1 MIAILDKIKHLDAV
15 QLVKTSMRLICFIV
29 LVAVV
34 VAVTNTKLQTL
45 KVNNEVYRQGFVSVT
60 ERTKQLDCLT
70 KNIYYEA
77 RGEDHRG
84 RVAVAHVTLNRLK
97 TGYWGNSICKV
108 VYAKKQFSW
117 TLAKKLPRPD
127 SKVWAES
134 EAIARKVLAGHR
146 VRGLSRSLFYHATYI
161 KDPKWADP
169 AHEVGQIGNHVF
181 YNKAKGSRLEI

>member
-1 MIAILDKIKHLDAV
+1 MTNRTLAIIGCSLLAVLLIRQEVRMDMIEEKLDDIIE
-15 QLVKTSMRLICFIV
+15 VKEQV
-29 LVAVV
+29 KW
-34 VAVTNTKLQTL
+34 TK
-45 KVNNEVYRQGFVSVT
+45 ND
-60 ERTKQLDCLT
+60 LDCLT

-84 RVAVAHVTLNRLK
+84 RVAVAHVTLNRVK
-97 TGYWGNSICKV
+97 TGYWGNTICKV

-134 EAIARKVLAGHR
+134 EEVARKVLAGHR
-146 VRGLSRSLFYHATYI
+146 VRGLQKSLFYHAIYI

-169 AHEVGQIGNHVF
+169 AHHAAKIGNHVF
-181 YNKAKGSRLEI
+181 YNRAKGSRLEI

>member
-1 MIAILDKIKHLDAV
+1 MTNRQLAIIGCSLLAVLLIRQEVRMDMMEEKLDDII
-15 QLVKTSMRLICFIV
+15 QVKEQV
-29 LVAVV
+29 KY
-34 VAVTNTKLQTL
+34 TKND
-45 KVNNEVYRQGFVSVT
+45 VE
-60 ERTKQLDCLT
+60 CLT

-77 RGEDHRG
+77 RGENTAG
-84 RVAVAHVTLNRLK
+84 KYAVAHVTINRVK

-134 EAIARKVLAGHR
+134 EQIARKVLAGHR
-146 VRGLSRSLFYHATYI
+146 VRGLTRSLYYHAIYI

-169 AHEVGQIGNHVF
+169 SAEAGQIGNHVF
-181 YNKAKGSRLEI
+181 YNRAKGSTLEI

>member
-1 MIAILDKIKHLDAV
+1 MSNRMLAIIGCSLLAILLIRQEIRMDMMEEKLDDII
-15 QLVKTSMRLICFIV
+15 QVKEHV
-29 LVAVV
+29 KY
-34 VAVTNTKLQTL
+34 TKND
-45 KVNNEVYRQGFVSVT
+45 VE
-60 ERTKQLDCLT
+60 CLT

-77 RGEDHRG
+77 RGENTQG
-84 RVAVAHVTLNRLK
+84 KFAVAHVTINRLK

-134 EAIARKVLAGHR
+134 EQIARKVLAGHR
-146 VRGLSRSLFYHATYI
+146 VRGLTRSLYYHAIYI

-169 AHEVGQIGNHVF
+169 SAEAGQIGNHVF
-181 YNKAKGSRLEI
+181 YNRAKGSTLEI

>member
-1 MIAILDKIKHLDAV
+1 MLAIIGCSLLAILLIRQEIRMDMMEEKLDDII
-15 QLVKTSMRLICFIV
+15 QVKEHV
-29 LVAVV
+29 KY
-34 VAVTNTKLQTL
+34 TKND
-45 KVNNEVYRQGFVSVT
+45 VE
-60 ERTKQLDCLT
+60 CLT

-77 RGEDHRG
+77 RGENTQG
-84 RVAVAHVTLNRLK
+84 KFAVAHVTINRLK

-134 EAIARKVLAGHR
+134 EQIARKVLAGHR
-146 VRGLSRSLFYHATYI
+146 VRGLTRSLYYHAIYI

-169 AHEVGQIGNHVF
+169 SAEAGQIGNHVF
-181 YNKAKGSRLEI
+181 YNRAKGSTLEI